1 MKSTQA
7 ATTKLVIITMAM
19 VATTKLVMIPM
30 AMAELTAM
38 KSTKVAIDLDDVS
51 DEKDDLSKY

>member
-1 MKSTQA
+1 M
-7 ATTKLVIITMAM
+7 VIITMAM